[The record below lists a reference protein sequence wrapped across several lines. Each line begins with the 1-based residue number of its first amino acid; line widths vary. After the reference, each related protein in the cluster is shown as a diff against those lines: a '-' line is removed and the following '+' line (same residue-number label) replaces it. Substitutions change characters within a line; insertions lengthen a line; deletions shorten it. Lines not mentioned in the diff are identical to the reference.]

1 MRMGGSFER
10 ITVEDK
16 GGTTIVR
23 FKESDILD
31 QINIQEIG
39 EEMYSLVEGTPNVKL
54 IVDFQGVEYLSSTAL
69 GKLITLKKK
78 VEAVRGKLRLATI
91 KAEIMEV
98 FKITRLDTIFEIK
111 KNVAEALQG
120 F

>member
-1 MRMGGSFER
+1 MGGSYER
-10 ITVEDK
+10 ITVEEK
-16 GGTTIVR
+16 GDVTIVR

-39 EEMYSLVEGTPNVKL
+39 EEMYSVVESTPNLKL
-54 IVDFQGVEYLSSTAL
+54 VVDFQGVEYLSSTAL

-78 VEAVRGKLRLATI
+78 VEAAKGKLRLAAI
-91 KAEIMEV
+91 KPEIMEV
-98 FKITRLDTIFEIK
+98 FRITRLDTIFEIT
-111 KNVAEALQG
+111 NDVTEALER